1 MMLEDHFATY
11 ERVID
16 EAIQQSDD
24 LYGLN
29 AWFYFFLHCKIFI
42 NKLLTIKKVVLVM
55 RKVQVRGRT
64 LTQ

>member
-29 AWFYFFLHCKIFI
+29 AWFYFFSALQNIY
-42 NKLLTIKKVVLVM
+42 
-55 RKVQVRGRT
+55 
-64 LTQ
+64 